1 MEYLGSVL
9 DKRESETVARLVVAM
24 LVVCERM
31 ENELNRCEGIRKILD
46 FCFASTATSKDFY
59 RLFWQDVKVR
69 LEAGDLGEDMLVQLG
84 SHISSLAYK
93 EKKLPVVEYME
104 E

>member
-1 MEYLGSVL
+1 MWQLCYKHSPVRGHSIYIWSAQW
-9 DKRESETVARLVVAM
+9 RIFVV
-24 LVVCERM
+24 
-31 ENELNRCEGIRKILD
+31 
-46 FCFASTATSKDFY
+46 F
-59 RLFWQDVKVR
+59 FWQDVKAR

-93 EKKLPVVEYME
+93 EKKLPVIEYME

>member
-1 MEYLGSVL
+1 
-9 DKRESETVARLVVAM
+9 M

-46 FCFASTATSKDFY
+46 FCFASTATSKENFY
-59 RLFWQDVKVR
+59 RLFWQDVKAR

-84 SHISSLAYK
+84 SHISGLAYK
-93 EKKLPVVEYME
+93 EKLPVVEYME